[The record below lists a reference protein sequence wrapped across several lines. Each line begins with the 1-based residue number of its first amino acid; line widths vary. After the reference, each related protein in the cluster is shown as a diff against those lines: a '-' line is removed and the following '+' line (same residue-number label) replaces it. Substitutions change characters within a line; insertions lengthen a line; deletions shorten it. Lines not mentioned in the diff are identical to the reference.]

1 MKKFQIGK
9 LTFKNFLLHWGV
21 AILLTLIG
29 GLDFFRGK
37 KIETIIVF
45 VLVGSLLPGMLSSI
59 LLIGSIK
66 EFMKAIKNKNYLAIV
81 AMILFLFLFTKYFFK
96 L

>member
-1 MKKFQIGK
+1 MKKFQIDK
-9 LTFKNFLLHWGV
+9 LTLKKFLLHWGV
-21 AILLTLIG
+21 AILLTIIG
-29 GLDFFRGK
+29 GFDFFRGK
-37 KIETIIVF
+37 KIENIIIF

-81 AMILFLFLFTKYFFK
+81 AMILFLIFFTKYFYK

>member
-9 LTFKNFLLHWGV
+9 LTLRQFLLHWIV
-21 AILLTLIG
+21 ALLLTIIG
-29 GLDFFRGK
+29 GFDFFRGK
-37 KIETIIVF
+37 KIENILMFI
-45 VLVGSLLPGMLSSI
+45 LVGSLLPGMLSSI

-81 AMILFLFLFTKYFFK
+81 AMILFLFFFTKYFFK